1 MTPSIMALV
10 CSGVCELC
18 EVSMPVV
25 TPALIWLS
33 EATSSEM

>member
-1 MTPSIMALV
+1 MASV

-18 EVSMPVV
+18 DVSMPVV
-25 TPALIWLS
+25 TPALIPAQ